1 MLQNHSESRPAPRR
15 RAPTS
20 QRFWFIALG
29 GTIASSSYQ
38 IMPLLQ
44 GDFSVLQKMIV
55 PAALLIWLYRGS
67 EWARWLLMAVLL
79 GFGIMNMYLGFA
91 LLDLPV
97 SYWLKV
103 YVFSSFMVATGLYLA
118 LAGKDFQHYRNYVT
132 QRDGP
137 RAAARQR
144 AAEQARRQGAA
155 R

>member
-1 MLQNHSESRPAPRR
+1 MLQNDSESRPTPRR
-15 RAPTS
+15 RATTS

-29 GTIASSSYQ
+29 GTLVSSSYQ

-67 EWARWLLMAVLL
+67 EWARWLLMMVLL
-79 GFGIMNMYLGFA
+79 GFGIMNMYLGIS
-91 LLDLPV
+91 LLDLPIG
-97 SYWLKV
+97 YWLKV

-144 AAEQARRQGAA
+144 AAQQARRQGPA